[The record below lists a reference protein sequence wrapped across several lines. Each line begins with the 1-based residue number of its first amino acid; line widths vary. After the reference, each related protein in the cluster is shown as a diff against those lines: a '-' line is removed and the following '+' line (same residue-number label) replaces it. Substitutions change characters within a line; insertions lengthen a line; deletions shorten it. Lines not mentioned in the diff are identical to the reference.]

1 MLSYLKMNHV
11 TLLPANHW
19 IWWKKN
25 ILIQDDSNDN
35 GCDTGNNYSCVQR
48 SWRVACWNEI
58 ICWWIVDVKSSQ
70 RISMFV
76 SARRLLTLFVQFST
90 WRDDARLFVS
100 FESIFIF
107 CRVQKPFV
115 WTLFLEITSADRR
128 HGPALG
134 SSISCD
140 TQTPHLTLATGTRGQ
155 HWTIFHCKHDLC
167 PFFFYFWCVSD
178 WGPKMWAGR
187 WIVTGHL
194 SPESSLISHF
204 VEGATRRWCRSRYLW
219 GSSVN

>member
-167 PFFFYFWCVSD
+167 PFFFLLLVCQRLGAQNVGGTMNSHWSSE
-178 WGPKMWAGR
+178 P
-187 WIVTGHL
+187 WIF
-194 SPESSLISHF
+194 SHF
-204 VEGATRRWCRSRYLW
+204 TFCRRGYQKMVPEPIFVRVQR
-219 GSSVN
+219 